1 MQQQNFI
8 IYFLVTW
15 FFIVNYGNAREVEVG
30 VNAAFKP
37 YYFYVYFYEPVG
49 FISFK
54 SMFLKNHKSFN
65 NYRYFI
71 R

>member
-15 FFIVNYGNAREVEVG
+15 FFIVNYGNARVVKVG
-30 VNAAFKP
+30 AEFNPWFFSAH
-37 YYFYVYFYEPVG
+37 YDEPVG